1 MRDSHPDERSLPDWI
16 VTAYDVLEA
25 DISER
30 DGGLSVEEA
39 QTSLLEATA
48 DELGLNPADA
58 EYAIQRLLDRGY
70 LYEVDG
76 DLFVT
81 EPTPEE

>member
-1 MRDSHPDERSLPDWI
+1 MRDSHPAERSLPDWI
-16 VTAYDVLEA
+16 ATAYDVLEA
-25 DISER
+25 HITEC

-39 QTSLLEATA
+39 QTVLLEATA
-48 DELGLNPADA
+48 DKRSLDPADA

-76 DLFVT
+76 ALFVT
-81 EPTPEE
+81 EPASEN